1 MVERRTNRRSIP
13 LTEKL
18 SLFFLIAG
26 MLSVLVV
33 GLFAFYSARNA
44 MVNRTF
50 DQLTSVRIEK
60 QKRVEKYFEDC
71 KLGLQLLANE
81 LLIEEV
87 NSTKPIPIL
96 INQSRINNL
105 FSSVYIVSNNRVYEL
120 NLVSN
125 KIDINKDSSR
135 LAELLQITKDK
146 ILEDG
151 KVHLLQ
157 NDTATLGVIHVQQD
171 NADLQTIC
179 VIINQQAINDIMLDY
194 NPHNGL
200 GHSGEA
206 YLVNANSMMQSKSRF
221 IDESV
226 GVIKVESKSAKN
238 AQLGQT
244 GIQILDDYREVT
256 VLSSYSP
263 LNMSELGWVI
273 LVEIDESEAMIPV
286 YRLRN
291 KIMVSSIIISL
302 VLLIFSFIISRKLT
316 RPLKSLTKQ
325 AVAVGKGNYETIA
338 QPDSNDEIGDLTQS
352 FNNMVKE
359 LSQKDEAL
367 KAEKIKQLRAMIDGQ
382 ELERQRFSRELH
394 DGLGQSLFGIK
405 MKLENQFSSGA
416 DALTVS
422 QNELL
427 NNFDITIEEVRRLSN
442 NLKPAVLEE
451 FGIANALTNLCREID
466 ESSSFSLISSIDD
479 TGMKLAKRSQTYLF
493 RIAQEA
499 LNNIQKHARPTNVSL
514 NFFLEGKKVVL
525 SIEDDGC
532 GFDVERARD
541 KRGNGLNNMTE
552 RVNLLKGTIHINS
565 VVKRGTIITVELPH
579 NCMV

>member
-206 YLVNANSMMQSKSRF
+206 YLVNANSVMQSKSRF

-263 LNMSELGWVI
+263 LNMSELAWVI